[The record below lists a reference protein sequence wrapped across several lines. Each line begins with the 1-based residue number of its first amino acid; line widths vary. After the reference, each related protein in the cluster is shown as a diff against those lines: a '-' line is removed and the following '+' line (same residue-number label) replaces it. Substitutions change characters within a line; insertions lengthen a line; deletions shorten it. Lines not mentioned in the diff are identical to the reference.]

1 MDERQGIM
9 EASKVDFLFRP
20 LLSGSLH
27 KPVVVFTDGFQF
39 HKDSVSED
47 TLKRQALSRTRR
59 YRVWTLSWRDVQNV
73 FRSQGDYCP
82 NVLSSTEM
90 PSGLR
95 IYQPYVQNQQAEAL
109 GPGRISAF
117 DLLVHYLGDPDAER
131 LFAAHARAYGLS
143 LLQPGEMAQADR
155 FGIWHSATSPPLQK
169 CLWLTRSPPLLSVMQ
184 FSANGRPP
192 GGPRFTY
199 LSRSIS

>member
-59 YRVWTLSWRDVQNV
+59 YRVWTLSWRDVQMCFARKV
-73 FRSQGDYCP
+73 
-82 NVLSSTEM
+82 
-90 PSGLR
+90 
-95 IYQPYVQNQQAEAL
+95 IIVQMCCHQ
-109 GPGRISAF
+109 
-117 DLLVHYLGDPDAER
+117 
-131 LFAAHARAYGLS
+131 
-143 LLQPGEMAQADR
+143 
-155 FGIWHSATSPPLQK
+155 QK
-169 CLWLTRSPPLLSVMQ
+169 CHQ
-184 FSANGRPP
+184 A
-192 GGPRFTY
+192 
-199 LSRSIS
+199 